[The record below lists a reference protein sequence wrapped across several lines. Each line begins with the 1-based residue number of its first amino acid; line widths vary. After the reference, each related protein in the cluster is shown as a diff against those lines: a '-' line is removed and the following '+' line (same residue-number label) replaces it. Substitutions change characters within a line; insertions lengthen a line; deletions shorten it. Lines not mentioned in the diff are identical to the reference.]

1 MFIGPVPLRHHCA
14 SARFYSVAEGGLIAP
29 SLEAV
34 LLGPHPCHKSYTL
47 RSPRFICLTK
57 YQSRRRKSSNCASS
71 NCFEAF
77 GCSFV
82 TAGEDFSFA
91 ASVSARRLSGL
102 GAINTVS
109 QGYRVFFINPFIC
122 LIRPAQHRVYSRASV
137 IPFSGTRRVPHPVVL
152 VRPGLQSV
160 MSVSATRDVLQRL
173 KVPNFDT

>member
-1 MFIGPVPLRHHCA
+1 MRRE
-14 SARFYSVAEGGLIAP
+14 SLIALP
-29 SLEAV
+29 KTQSAFHLHVQRTAFRSRARPQSRLFV
-34 LLGPHPCHKSYTL
+34 LQGREL
-47 RSPRFICLTK
+47 RPSPRFICLTK

-102 GAINTVS
+102 GSINTVS

>member
-14 SARFYSVAEGGLIAP
+14 SARSYSVAEGGLIAP
-29 SLEAV
+29 SLEVV

-71 NCFEAF
+71 NCFEPF

-91 ASVSARRLSGL
+91 AGVSARRLSGL
-102 GAINTVS
+102 GAINIVS
-109 QGYRVFFINPFIC
+109 QGYRVFFIK
-122 LIRPAQHRVYSRASV
+122 S
-137 IPFSGTRRVPHPVVL
+137 
-152 VRPGLQSV
+152 
-160 MSVSATRDVLQRL
+160 
-173 KVPNFDT
+173 

>member
-1 MFIGPVPLRHHCA
+1 MTARVSFAQRNAFRSHARQQSRSFGLQDPGLR
-14 SARFYSVAEGGLIAP
+14 P
-29 SLEAV
+29 
-34 LLGPHPCHKSYTL
+34 
-47 RSPRFICLTK
+47 SPRFICLTK